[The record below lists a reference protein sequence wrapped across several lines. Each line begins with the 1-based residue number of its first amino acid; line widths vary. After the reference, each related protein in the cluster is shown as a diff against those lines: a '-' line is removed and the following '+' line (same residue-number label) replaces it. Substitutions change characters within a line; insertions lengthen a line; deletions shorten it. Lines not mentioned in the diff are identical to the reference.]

1 MTFKATQAVAQ
12 VISKQQDFFYYKYL
26 QGIQDYRLYK
36 THRIQNYDEQ
46 GSNKK
51 PVEFD
56 SGNDYVLLIA
66 TRQNT
71 LYSATLFSSKE
82 EGSVSKIG
90 VNGTARQHGL
100 GKAHRQQSTQ
110 V

>member
-1 MTFKATQAVAQ
+1 LHK
-12 VISKQQDFFYYKYL
+12 SSP
-26 QGIQDYRLYK
+26 
-36 THRIQNYDEQ
+36 
-46 GSNKK
+46 SNKIFSITNIFK
-51 PVEFD
+51 GYKITDFTRPIEFRTTMNKVATRNPVEFD